1 MDYQF
6 SSSTVNEVGTTIVNT
21 DTENISD
28 TVSSIM
34 GLAETVQAGWT
45 GSDADAYVNAL
56 LAYKSDMDKLVQS
69 GKTIG
74 NTLIQIAKIMQER
87 EEARKR
93 AAESDLAS

>member
-34 GLAETVQAGWT
+34 GLAETIQAGWT

-87 EEARKR
+87 EEARRR

>member
-21 DTENISD
+21 DTENINE
-28 TVSSIM
+28 TVNSIM
-34 GLAETVQAGWT
+34 ALAENIRAGWT
-45 GSDADAYVNAL
+45 GSDADNAL
-56 LAYKSDMDKLVQS
+56 LNYRTDMNKLVQS

-87 EEARKR
+87 EEARRR

>member
-21 DTENISD
+21 DTENINE
-28 TVSSIM
+28 TVNSIM
-34 GLAETVQAGWT
+34 ALAENIRAGWT
-45 GSDADAYVNAL
+45 GSDADNAL
-56 LAYKSDMDKLVQS
+56 LNYRTDMNKLVQS

-87 EEARKR
+87 EEARRR
-93 AAESDLAS
+93 ATESDLAS